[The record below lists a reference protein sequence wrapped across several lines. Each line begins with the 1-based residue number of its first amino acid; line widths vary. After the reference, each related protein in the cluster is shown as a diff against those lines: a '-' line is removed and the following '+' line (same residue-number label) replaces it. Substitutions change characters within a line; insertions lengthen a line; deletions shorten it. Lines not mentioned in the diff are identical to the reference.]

1 MKLIR
6 FRRDSFDPLQFVPG
20 AANPLEALTT
30 WIGWFEQSCMISC
43 LSNRDTLEGGFARFA
58 SLREYEREALMAE
71 VES

>member
-1 MKLIR
+1 
-6 FRRDSFDPLQFVPG
+6 
-20 AANPLEALTT
+20 
-30 WIGWFEQSCMISC
+30 MISC